1 MKKSTFILLAV
12 LLSLI
17 AIRVETQTLV
27 NYGESNTSLSTSLT
41 TAVSGSSFSIPSTY
55 AYIVTWTVLSDG
67 SAESSIL
74 EGSMDNSAWNTVDT
88 QTGATGGSKN
98 FGFTGYRFLRVSQ
111 VSRTGGTTTTG
122 TFSVARG
129 FINSSSGA
137 NLSSLALTGPL
148 SLPVGTAVAPS
159 IILGASGGLYKN
171 LPDSLTYA
179 SASAT
184 KTFTLDANNASLRV
198 SNFVNFGWSSTADS
212 TVTED
217 TKLLRVSAGITSI
230 GNASNINGM
239 IQYLPTLFA
248 ALGTPANGT
257 VCYCSD
263 CTIANPCAG
272 SGTGALAKRLN
283 GVWVC
288 N

>member
-1 MKKSTFILLAV
+1 MRKLALSTLIV

-17 AIRVETQTLV
+17 TISTQTLV

-111 VSRTGGTTTTG
+111 VSRTGGTTTSG
-122 TFSVARG
+122 SFVVARG

-148 SLPVGTAVAPS
+148 SLSDGTINVPSFTYSSQADLGFYRAGSSDIRIAASGLDQFRLSGGNVVVKATGTLGFGSSGVTAADVIFGRVGTGIV
-159 IILGASGGLYKN
+159 
-171 LPDSLTYA
+171 SLA
-179 SASAT
+179 NGSAA
-184 KTFTLDANNASLRV
+184 
-198 SNFVNFGWSSTADS
+198 
-212 TVTED
+212 
-217 TKLLRVSAGITSI
+217 
-230 GNASNINGM
+230 NGM
-239 IQYLPTLFA
+239 LQYAATLFA
-248 ALGTPANGT
+248 NLGTPANGT
-257 VCYCSD
+257 TCYCSD
-263 CTIANPCAG
+263 CTIANPCASG
-272 SGTGALAKRLN
+272 GTGALAKRLN

>member
-1 MKKSTFILLAV
+1 MRKLALSVLIV

-17 AIRVETQTLV
+17 TINTQSLV
-27 NYGESNTSLSTSLT
+27 NYGELNTSLSTT
-41 TAVSGSSFSIPSTY
+41 GAGAVTGTSFSIPSTY

-74 EGSMDNSAWNTVDT
+74 EGSMDNSAWNTIDT

-148 SLPVGTAVAPS
+148 SLADGTINIP
-159 IILGASGGLYKN
+159 
-171 LPDSLTYA
+171 SLTYSSQADLGFYRAGSSDIRIAA
-179 SASAT
+179 SGLDQFRLSGGNVVVKAT
-184 KTFTLDANNASLRV
+184 GTLGFGSSGVTAADVIFGRV
-198 SNFVNFGWSSTADS
+198 G
-212 TVTED
+212 
-217 TKLLRVSAGITSI
+217 AGIVSV
-230 GNASNINGM
+230 GNASSINGM

-248 ALGTPANGT
+248 VLASQANGT

-272 SGTGALAKRLN
+272 GGTGALAKRLN